1 MNFIK
6 VFNKNAENIKIESKF
21 WDLIRTILTKING
34 KNGEYRNENWVKILS
49 DSYKI
54 AILVRKNGENA
65 GIWKWKLGQ
74 TLSPY

>member
-1 MNFIK
+1 M
-6 VFNKNAENIKIESKF
+6 FNKNAENIKIESKL
-21 WDLIRTILTKING
+21 WDLIRIILTKKNG

-65 GIWKWKLGQ
+65 GIWKWKLGE
-74 TLSPY
+74 TLSPD